1 VIADQGG
8 TSNPTTIGRSSLQK
22 GKEITMKESTQTANT
37 FVRGARRV
45 LPHFDWR
52 ASPEVTPAGDVGPDR
67 AGRPEVLGLNHV
79 GLAARDPA
87 RLAEFYRDV
96 VGLEIVG
103 GSPATNEFGA
113 TAFLKGRASQEA
125 HQLVLFASPQ
135 FRHTAFRVETLND
148 LRRFHRLIRDR
159 GVPIEA
165 SFNHG
170 ASLAFYFRDP
180 EENLIEIYWDTGA
193 RNHQPYGDPLD
204 LTRP

>member
-1 VIADQGG
+1 
-8 TSNPTTIGRSSLQK
+8 
-22 GKEITMKESTQTANT
+22 MKESTQTANT

-52 ASPEVTPAGDVGPDR
+52 ASPEVTPTGDVGPDR
-67 AGRPEVLGLNHV
+67 AGRPEVLGVNHV

-96 VGLEIVG
+96 LGLEIVG

-148 LRRFHRLIRDR
+148 LRRFHRLRSTT
-159 GVPIEA
+159 P
-165 SFNHG
+165 
-170 ASLAFYFRDP
+170 
-180 EENLIEIYWDTGA
+180 
-193 RNHQPYGDPLD
+193 
-204 LTRP
+204 

>member
-1 VIADQGG
+1 MH
-8 TSNPTTIGRSSLQK
+8 R
-22 GKEITMKESTQTANT
+22 
-37 FVRGARRV
+37 VR
-45 LPHFDWR
+45 
-52 ASPEVTPAGDVGPDR
+52 
-67 AGRPEVLGLNHV
+67 
-79 GLAARDPA
+79 RDP
-87 RLAEFYRDV
+87 
-96 VGLEIVG
+96 
-103 GSPATNEFGA
+103 NEFGA

-204 LTRP
+204 LTQPEGALLQEVAAIAGPGPSNDPPRAGTSLTVLYGPTLSKSQMTKPLAVE